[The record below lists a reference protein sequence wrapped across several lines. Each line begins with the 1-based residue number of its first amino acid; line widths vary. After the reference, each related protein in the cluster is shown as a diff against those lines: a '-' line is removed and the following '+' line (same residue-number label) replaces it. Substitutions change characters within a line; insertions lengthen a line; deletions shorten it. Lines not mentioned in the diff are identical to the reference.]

1 MNMTLEKKYV
11 PLAAYFSESKNRTV
25 ILEFTEIEKIM
36 GHNLPNAAYLDYSW
50 RKKTKAPAK
59 HFQAWVN
66 AGYFVQHVETNRHVV
81 FERRDPLQKS

>member
-50 RKKTKAPAK
+50 WKK
-59 HFQAWVN
+59 Q
-66 AGYFVQHVETNRHVV
+66 RHRQSI
-81 FERRDPLQKS
+81 FKLG